1 MQANITAQAGPSAD
15 DVRRHVREMWATVA
29 NGWEAHADFVESRGA
44 EITRQMLDAAAPRPG
59 HRVLEVA
66 CGAGDVG
73 LAAAR
78 VVAPGQVVVSDV
90 AAEMTAIAARRAASR
105 GLANVVTATFGVE
118 AIDAADASFDV
129 VLCRE
134 GLMFAAD
141 AGLAAREMAR
151 VLRPGGS
158 IAVAVWGPRH
168 ENPWLGLVLD
178 AVSTQLGRPIPPPG
192 VPGPFALADAAAV
205 EQLFVASGFTAV
217 SVRPIAVPLVAPS
230 FDEWWRRVSALAGP
244 LTTIL
249 AGLTE
254 SARRELRTRLL
265 AASLPYEAT
274 DGSLLFPGQALL
286 ASGRRVEGARDE

>member
-1 MQANITAQAGPSAD
+1 MQANLSAHARPSAD
-15 DVRRHVREMWATVA
+15 DVRRHVREMWASVA
-29 NGWEAHADFVESRGA
+29 NGWETHADFVESRGA
-44 EITRQMLDAAAPRPG
+44 EVTRQMLDAAAPRPG
-59 HRVLEVA
+59 HHVLELA

-78 VVAPGQVVVSDV
+78 IVAPGRVVVSDV
-90 AAEMTAIAARRAASR
+90 AAEMTAIASRRARSR
-105 GLANVVTATFGVE
+105 GLVNVVTGTFGVE

-141 AGLAAREMAR
+141 AGLAAREIAR

-158 IAVAVWGPRH
+158 VAVAVWGPRP

-178 AVSTQLGRPIPPPG
+178 AASAQLGRPMPPPG

-205 EQLFVASGFTAV
+205 ERLFVGSGFAAV
-217 SVRPIAVPLVAPS
+217 SVRPIAVPLVAAS
-230 FDEWWRRVSALAGP
+230 FDEWWSRVCALAGP

-249 AGLTE
+249 AGLPQT
-254 SARRELRTRLL
+254 ARRELRTRLL
-265 AASLPYEAT
+265 AASKRYEAA

-286 ASGRRVEGARDE
+286 ASGRWEGDPRDE